1 MPDHHAPSQAT
12 HRGPGIAGGS
22 APVTTPLRQSPAVAT
37 MPPRVRHLLEQLLGL
52 LSHQLS
58 RELDRLLMT
67 LEHDLFRQ
75 AEFARNP
82 GLQSG
87 YLETGRTLRKHR
99 DQFIPS
105 FVGELEDA
113 LVAIRDPASRAQA
126 PVDTESVHIDDM
138 RLVDHSEIS
147 EEAVLSAIALR
158 HESRA
163 GLPLLLL
170 GQRFGV
176 LAGAPA
182 FDTAALPVGPQSLG
196 RLLERAA
203 NRMQLNLDARLQL
216 YQLYDRQLMA
226 GYVALVESMNSLLAD
241 ANVLPGLTFV
251 PLRTRRGGRR
261 DGGQVD
267 HAAAG
272 PDSGN
277 RSSSAADG
285 SPADAGASAAE
296 AATEPAE
303 AEALAFLRQLMTQRR
318 ELLDKLATPATPAT
332 PRVRVAL
339 PTGDVDAALGA
350 LQARP
355 PDPQSPSTVPD
366 IRQALLAQGRL
377 KRGEAVSLS
386 REDSDTFELLGMLYT
401 EIGRELRAGTQSK
414 ALLEQL
420 QVPLLRVAL
429 QDRAFFVR
437 QQHPARQ
444 LLNAVAE
451 AGAVWLAED
460 EADPQLNAKLQSAV
474 SHVVTHYDG
483 DAEVFEAANQQLQ
496 EHLQVMVRKA
506 EVSER
511 RHVDAAQGREKLD
524 LAKHQATSVIE
535 DAVGGRPI
543 PKFLG
548 SLLDQA
554 WSDVLT
560 LVLLRHGEGS
570 AEWRQHVAATGQI
583 VAACV
588 DGTPAPDAL
597 ATRIEQSLALV
608 GYHGEE
614 AGAITR
620 RLTCTDDDSD
630 DPASRTELAL
640 KLKARA
646 RLGADTVQKPKA
658 APAPRTPREQA
669 CHDHLRTLPFG
680 SWIEFSINQQGDVV
694 RRRLAWFSPVTG
706 RALFVNQ
713 RGQRVD
719 DATGP
724 QDLDQLARLV
734 AIGQARVVQAERSG
748 LVDRAWQAAL
758 SALRGLSSRPEEE
771 Q

>member
-1 MPDHHAPSQAT
+1 MSDHHVPSQAA
-12 HRGPGIAGGS
+12 HRSPGATGGGN
-22 APVTTPLRQSPAVAT
+22 PVATPLRQSPAVAT

-52 LSHQLS
+52 LSNQLS

-99 DQFIPS
+99 DEFIPS
-105 FVGELEDA
+105 FMGELEDA
-113 LVAIRDPASRAQA
+113 LVAIRDPASRSLA
-126 PVDTESVHIDDM
+126 PVEAESLHVDDM

-147 EEAVLSAIALR
+147 EDAVLSAIALR

-182 FDTAALPVGPQSLG
+182 FDAAALPIGPQSLG

-251 PLRTRRGGRR
+251 PLRTRRSSRR
-261 DGGQVD
+261 GSGQVD
-267 HAAAG
+267 QEAAG
-272 PDSGN
+272 SG
-277 RSSSAADG
+277 SG
-285 SPADAGASAAE
+285 PGAGAPPAAPHGAHADTGPSE
-296 AATEPAE
+296 AAINPGE
-303 AEALAFLRQLMTQRR
+303 AESLALLRQSMTQRR
-318 ELLDKLATPATPAT
+318 DLLDKLATSSGS
-332 PRVRVAL
+332 PRRRVPL
-339 PTGDVDAALGA
+339 PTHDVDAALGA
-350 LQARP
+350 LQARAP
-355 PDPQSPSTVPD
+355 NPQSPSTVPD
-366 IRQALLAQGRL
+366 IRQALLAQSRL
-377 KRGEAVSLS
+377 KLGEAATLS
-386 REDSDTFELLGMLYT
+386 REDSDTFELLGMLYS

-483 DAEVFEAANQQLQ
+483 DAEVFESANQQLQ
-496 EHLQVMVRKA
+496 DHLQVMVRKA

-511 RHVDAAQGREKLD
+511 RHVDAAQGREKL
-524 LAKHQATSVIE
+524 
-535 DAVGGRPI
+535 
-543 PKFLG
+543 
-548 SLLDQA
+548 
-554 WSDVLT
+554 
-560 LVLLRHGEGS
+560 
-570 AEWRQHVAATGQI
+570 
-583 VAACV
+583 
-588 DGTPAPDAL
+588 
-597 ATRIEQSLALV
+597 
-608 GYHGEE
+608 
-614 AGAITR
+614 
-620 RLTCTDDDSD
+620 
-630 DPASRTELAL
+630 
-640 KLKARA
+640 
-646 RLGADTVQKPKA
+646 
-658 APAPRTPREQA
+658 
-669 CHDHLRTLPFG
+669 
-680 SWIEFSINQQGDVV
+680 
-694 RRRLAWFSPVTG
+694 
-706 RALFVNQ
+706 
-713 RGQRVD
+713 
-719 DATGP
+719 
-724 QDLDQLARLV
+724 
-734 AIGQARVVQAERSG
+734 
-748 LVDRAWQAAL
+748 
-758 SALRGLSSRPEEE
+758 
-771 Q
+771 

>member
-1 MPDHHAPSQAT
+1 MPNHHAPRKST
-12 HRGPGIAGGS
+12 HRGSDPAGGNHP
-22 APVTTPLRQSPAVAT
+22 APLRQSAAVAAH
-37 MPPRVRHLLEQLLGL
+37 PPRVRQLLEQLLGL
-52 LSHQLS
+52 VSPQLS

-82 GLQSG
+82 ALQSG
-87 YLETGRTLRKHR
+87 YLETGRMLRERR
-99 DQFIPS
+99 DEFIPA
-105 FVGELEDA
+105 FMGELEEA
-113 LVAIRDPASRAQA
+113 LVAIRDPASRA
-126 PVDTESVHIDDM
+126 PESTETESVHVDDM

-147 EEAVLSAIALR
+147 EDAVLSAIALR

-182 FDTAALPVGPQSLG
+182 FDAAALPIGPQSLG
-196 RLLERAA
+196 RLLQRAA
-203 NRMQLNLDARLQL
+203 NRLQLNLDARLQL

-226 GYVALVESMNSLLAD
+226 GYVALVESVNNLLAD

-251 PLRTRRGGRR
+251 PLRTRRRARGRSAQV
-261 DGGQVD
+261 GQD
-267 HAAAG
+267 AAG
-272 PDSGN
+272 AGTEAGVGA
-277 RSSSAADG
+277 SSATAGG
-285 SPADAGASAAE
+285 SPADAGTSATAID
-296 AATEPAE
+296 PGE
-303 AEALAFLRQLMTQRR
+303 AESLAFLRQLMTQRR
-318 ELLDKLATPATPAT
+318 DLLDKLATKS
-332 PRVRVAL
+332 PRVRVPL

-350 LQARP
+350 LQARVP
-355 PDPQSPSTVPD
+355 NPQSPNTVPD
-366 IRQALLAQGRL
+366 IRQALLAQSRL
-377 KRGEAVSLS
+377 KLGEAATLS
-386 REDSDTFELLGMLYT
+386 REDSDTFELLGMLYS

-474 SHVVTHYDG
+474 DHVVTHYDG
-483 DAEVFEAANQQLQ
+483 DAEVFESANQQLQ

-511 RHVDAAQGREKLD
+511 RHIDAAQGRDKLD
-524 LAKHQATSVIE
+524 LAKRQATSVIE

-560 LVLLRHGEGS
+560 LVLLRHGEASG
-570 AEWRQHVAATGQI
+570 EWRQHVDATRQVI
-583 VAACV
+583 AACV
-588 DGTPAPDAL
+588 EGTPAPDGL
-597 ATRIEQSLALV
+597 ASRIEQSLALV

-614 AGAITR
+614 AAAITR

-630 DPASRTELAL
+630 DPTSRTELAL
-640 KLKARA
+640 KIKTRA
-646 RLGADTVQKPKA
+646 RLGADTAQKPKA
-658 APAPRTPREQA
+658 TIAPRTPREQA

-680 SWIEFSINQQGDVV
+680 SWIEFSTNQQGDVV
-694 RRRLAWFSPVTG
+694 RRRLAWFSPATG

-713 RGQRVD
+713 RGQRID

-734 AIGQARVVQAERSG
+734 AIGQAKVVSAERAG

-758 SALRGLSSRPEEE
+758 SALRGLTSRPEDAR
-771 Q
+771 